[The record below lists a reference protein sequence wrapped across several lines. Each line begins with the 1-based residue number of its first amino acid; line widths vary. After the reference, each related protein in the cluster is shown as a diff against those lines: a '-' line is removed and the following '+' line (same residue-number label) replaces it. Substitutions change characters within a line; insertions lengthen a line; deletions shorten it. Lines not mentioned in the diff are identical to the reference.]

1 MTGSWHRENKYH
13 AWSSIKHKEI
23 QYIIGITSDPV
34 QIRVWCNV
42 CLNRLLMHKIQ
53 VFANTLRNNPYQ
65 NSCYLDIL
73 LNKMNVKV
81 MFWFQYTVK
90 ECVYCSASI
99 CLGAFTF
106 TII

>member
-1 MTGSWHRENKYH
+1 
-13 AWSSIKHKEI
+13 
-23 QYIIGITSDPV
+23 
-34 QIRVWCNV
+34 
-42 CLNRLLMHKIQ
+42 MHMIQ

-73 LNKMNVKV
+73 LNKMNVKE

-90 ECVYCSASI
+90 DCVYCNASI

-106 TII
+106 TTIQ